1 MTPFTV
7 AAGVARGLYE
17 FAVARGAAGPSLT
30 QQCGLGPRD
39 FEDPDGRI
47 PAERYLALLRAGQAL
62 TGDPALALHFGEA
75 INLSQMSVVGLL
87 VQAAPTL
94 ADGIAQ
100 VRRYG
105 QLVSDAGHD
114 RYSLVDRPDG
124 TWMID
129 HRPNPNLVPELTEMS
144 FALLICGSR
153 AWLDPS
159 FVQEVHVT
167 HKPPSY
173 AAEYA
178 RAFGCPVTFE
188 SHWNAGR
195 FKAGALAWPIAAQ
208 PRYVFGI
215 LARHADDLLE
225 NLETARTIKG
235 RVEAQLAPVLH
246 TGEAGMAKVAQAL
259 AMSRQTLF
267 RRLRDE
273 GVTFEQ
279 VLDGLRQRLARDY
292 LAGDRV
298 SVEEAAY
305 LTGFSDTTAFAR
317 AFKRWTGV
325 TPRVFRGRRR

>member
-7 AAGVARGLYE
+7 AAGLARGLYE
-17 FAVARGAAGPSLT
+17 FTVARGAAAGSLT
-30 QQCGLGPRD
+30 QQSGLSPRD
-39 FEDPDGRI
+39 FEDPDGRV

-75 INLSQMSVVGLL
+75 VNLAQMSVVGLL
-87 VQAAPTL
+87 VQASSTL

-105 QLVSDAGHD
+105 RLVSDMEG
-114 RYSLVDRPDG
+114 RFTLEDRPDG

-129 HRPNPNLVPELTEMS
+129 HRPFPNLVPELTEMT

-153 AWLDPS
+153 QWLDPS

-167 HKPPSY
+167 HKAPAH
-173 AAEYA
+173 AAEYR
-178 RAFGCPVTFE
+178 RAFQCPVVFE
-188 SHWNAGR
+188 SQWNAGR
-195 FKAGALAWPIAAQ
+195 FKPGALSWPIAGH

-225 NLETARTIKG
+225 NLESARTVRG
-235 RVEAQLAPVLH
+235 RVEAHLAPILH
-246 TGEAGMAKVAQAL
+246 TGTANIAGAAAAL

-273 GVTFEQ
+273 ETTFEA
-279 VLDGLRQRLARDY
+279 VLDGLRRRLAQDY

-298 SVEEAAY
+298 SIEETAY
-305 LTGFSDTTAFAR
+305 LTGFSDVTAFSR

-325 TPRVFRGRRR
+325 TPKVFRERG